1 MSESGAVLVDTHIF
15 LWYLEASPR
24 LAESTRLLLD
34 QVAFQDQPIFVSAV
48 TVVELR
54 YLAEKGTLTEEDVD
68 AVHAVLD
75 AEGSSFEVVPI
86 DAEAAWAVGRVLPE
100 AVSDPWDRM
109 IAATALVQDV
119 PLVTYDRKLQALPEL
134 PTQR

>member
-1 MSESGAVLVDTHIF
+1 LF
-15 LWYLEASPR
+15 
-24 LAESTRLLLD
+24 
-34 QVAFQDQPIFVSAV
+34 SAV